1 MKWSWSIG
9 TIAGVRL
16 RVHVTFPL
24 LFVLTVLSGV
34 RSGATANTIIGTVGL
49 VATVFVIVVLHE
61 FGHALVARRFGI
73 RTHDI
78 LLLPIGGM
86 ARLERMPRNPR
97 QELLI
102 AVAGPAVNVVF
113 AACLI
118 AVLAAFGHTDA
129 IGATSSDQ
137 TRVTVWTVLA
147 QLFIINLSLAAFNL
161 LPAFPMDGGRAL
173 RALMAIRSRD
183 YAKATRSAARVGRI
197 CALVFGLAATL
208 GLGSPLLFIIAVFV
222 WVAAGSEAM
231 MVQTS
236 ATLEHVALSRLLIT
250 DVDTLAPNDLLSR
263 PVRLTLE
270 GFQQDFPVVDDD
282 VLVGILTRRDLVRGL
297 AEGGANRTVGS
308 AMQHDYPTVTLDA
321 PVEDALHR
329 LAGLGAG
336 ALPVVQGQNKLVG
349 LLTMENVSEFLTL
362 KAADPASVA
371 SS

>member
-9 TIAGVRL
+9 TIAGIRL
-16 RVHVTFPL
+16 RIHVTFPL
-24 LFVLTVLSGV
+24 LFVLTALSGF
-34 RSGATANTIIGTVGL
+34 RSGAAATAVAVTIGL
-49 VATVFVIVVLHE
+49 VAAVFVIVVLHE
-61 FGHALVARRFGI
+61 LGHALVARRLGI

-78 LLLPIGGM
+78 LLLPIGGV

-102 AVAGPAVNVVF
+102 AVAGPAVNVIL

-118 AVLAAFGHTDA
+118 TVLAAFGHTNA
-129 IGATSSDQ
+129 VGALSTDQ
-137 TRVTVWTVLA
+137 TRLTVWTVLA

-183 YAKATRSAARVGRI
+183 YANATRSAARVGRI

-208 GLGSPLLFIIAVFV
+208 GLGSPMLFVIAVFV
-222 WVAAGSEAM
+222 WVAAGSEATL
-231 MVQTS
+231 VQTS
-236 ATLEHVALSRLLIT
+236 AALEHVALSRLLIT
-250 DVDTLAPNDLLSR
+250 DVNTLAPNDPLAR
-263 PVRLTLE
+263 PVQLTLE

-308 AMQHDYPTVTLDA
+308 AMQHDYPKVTLDE
-321 PVEDALHR
+321 PVEDVLHR
-329 LAGLGAG
+329 LAGLDAA

-362 KAADPASVA
+362 KAADPASVV